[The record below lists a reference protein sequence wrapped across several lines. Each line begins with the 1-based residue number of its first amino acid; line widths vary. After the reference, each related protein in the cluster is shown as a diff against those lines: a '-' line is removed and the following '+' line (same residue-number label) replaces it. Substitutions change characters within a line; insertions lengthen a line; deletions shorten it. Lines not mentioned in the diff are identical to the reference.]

1 MERWVE
7 GECVDEH
14 QDLPFRV
21 VEAGAMRPF
30 SVRFTIRRIM
40 AVVAAIA
47 LVLGIGGMVHRWN
60 VYRRIAEYHR
70 IAAEVASAAQKVA
83 IWKATIDD
91 CFNEKNGAFRHAL
104 LADWI
109 GRMGSFH
116 SKLRWKYSRA
126 KWRPWRFPDPD
137 PPPPPRPPEAQSASE
152 SWHAQPGVK
161 R

>member
-1 MERWVE
+1 
-7 GECVDEH
+7 
-14 QDLPFRV
+14 
-21 VEAGAMRPF
+21 MRPF

-40 AVVAAIA
+40 AAVAAIA

-116 SKLRWKYSRA
+116 SKLSWKYSRA